1 MHKSVFL
8 ASAALAAILAP
19 EIAYGSDTAETV
31 VVTATRT
38 LQPLEVTGTSMSI
51 VTAADIDMQQ
61 IDIVSDVLAQ
71 TPGLT
76 VVRNGGVGQPTDILM
91 RGAETGQ
98 TLVLVDGVRINDPS
112 ATTGEAILG
121 DVLANGIDR
130 IEVLRGPQSTLYGS
144 DAIGGVVDIV
154 TKRGGDQ
161 PFALHLRAE
170 GGSFDTYHFNVAAS
184 GTSGAVEYGAAANY
198 YGTNGISAA
207 DSKNGNSEP
216 DGYHHFGAT
225 GNLRWHV
232 ADAVSFD
239 ARLYYT
245 RARDSFDGYPP
256 PTYTFQDT
264 HEYGKD
270 VLLAAY
276 GGVNVS
282 LLDGWFSNRLAV
294 LRTDSDRKEFD
305 PTLTPMED
313 FFAKGGATRLEY
325 QGVIE
330 ADGDNEIVF
339 GAETETTTLLTH
351 SIYDPTLQPTE
362 GSDRING
369 IYAQWQT
376 RPLEALT
383 LTGGVR
389 HDDDK
394 EFGGHNS
401 VKIAGAWQAL
411 AATTLRANYGD
422 GFKAPSL
429 YELFSEY
436 SNPIEALKPEIAKGW
451 EAGVDQG
458 VGGVRASLTYFERRT
473 TDQIDFFSCYGMT
486 SAACTLRAAQGGY
499 YYNVGR
505 SRATGVEAA
514 VSARLSDTLD
524 LSANYT
530 NLSDVDLAT
539 GLQLAR
545 RPQNSAN
552 AIATWRP
559 DPDLTLGIGADYIGR
574 RFDDAY
580 HITPLSA
587 AAHVKLFASY
597 KLNERIE
604 LFGRVENLFGDR
616 AEPVAGYG
624 APGRAFYAG
633 VNAGL

>member
-1 MHKSVFL
+1 MHRSFLFSSVALLWAF
-8 ASAALAAILAP
+8 APGLAAAAP
-19 EIAYGSDTAETV
+19 ETV

-38 LQPLEVTGTSMSI
+38 PQPLEVTGASMSV
-51 VTAADIDMQQ
+51 VTAQDIDTQQ

-76 VVRNGGVGQPTDILM
+76 VVRNGGVGQPTNILM
-91 RGAETGQ
+91 RGAEGGQ

-112 ATTGEAILG
+112 STTGYAILG
-121 DVLANGIDR
+121 DVLANGVDR

-144 DAIGGVVDIV
+144 DAIGGVVNIL
-154 TKRGGDQ
+154 TKRGGNQ
-161 PFALHLRAE
+161 PFTLHLRAE
-170 GGSFDTYHFNVAAS
+170 GGSFDTYHFNVAAN
-184 GTSGAVEYGAAANY
+184 GTSGALEYGAAANY

-216 DGYHHFGAT
+216 DGYHHLGAT

-276 GGVNVS
+276 GGVNIS
-282 LLDGWFSNRLAV
+282 LLDGRFSNRLAV

-305 PTLTPMED
+305 PTLTPAED
-313 FFAKGGATRLEY
+313 FFAKGGATRFEY
-325 QGVIE
+325 QGVFE
-330 ADGDNEIVF
+330 ADDVNEIVF
-339 GAETETTTLLTH
+339 GAETETRTLSTHNIYDLTLL
-351 SIYDPTLQPTE
+351 PTK

-369 IYAQWQT
+369 TYAQWQT
-376 RPLEALT
+376 KPLDGLT

-394 EFGGHNS
+394 EFGGHDS

-429 YELFSEY
+429 YELFSQY
-436 SNPIEALKPEIAKGW
+436 SNPVEALKPEVAKGW
-451 EAGVDQG
+451 EAGIDQG
-458 VGGVRASLTYFERRT
+458 FWDERVRVSLTTFERRT
-473 TDQIDFFSCYGMT
+473 KNQIDFFSCYGVS
-486 SAACTLRAAQGGY
+486 SAACTLRAAQGGF
-499 YYNVGR
+499 YYNVDR
-505 SRATGVEAA
+505 SRATGVEAE
-514 VSARLSDTLD
+514 VSIRLNDTLD
-524 LSANYT
+524 VSANYT
-530 NLSDVDLAT
+530 NLSDIDLAT

-545 RPQNSAN
+545 RPHNSAN
-552 AIATWRP
+552 AVATWRL
-559 DPDLTLGIGADYIGR
+559 DSDLTFGIGADYIGK
-574 RFDDAY
+574 RFDDPNHFTA
-580 HITPLSA
+580 LSPA
-587 AAHVKLFASY
+587 THVKLFASFE
-597 KLNERIE
+597 LNEHIE
-604 LFGRVENLFGDR
+604 LFGRVENLFDDR

-633 VNAGL
+633 VATRL

>member
-1 MHKSVFL
+1 MQKSL
-8 ASAALAAILAP
+8 LLSSAALLAILAP
-19 EIAYGSDTAETV
+19 GLAVAAGTPETV

-38 LQPLEVTGTSMSI
+38 SQPLEVTGTSMSI
-51 VTAADIDMQQ
+51 VTAEDIDSQQ

-76 VVRNGGVGQPTDILM
+76 VVRNGGPGQPTNILM
-91 RGAETGQ
+91 RGAEGGQ

-112 ATTGEAILG
+112 ATTGYAILG

-144 DAIGGVVDIV
+144 DAIGGVVNIL
-154 TKRGGDQ
+154 TKRGGDE
-161 PFALHLRAE
+161 PFALRTRAE
-170 GGSFDTYHFNVAAS
+170 GGSMNTYRFNVAAN
-184 GTSGAVEYGAAANY
+184 GTAGAVDYGAAANY

-207 DSKNGNSEP
+207 DAKNGNREP

-232 ADAVSFD
+232 MDAVSVD
-239 ARLYYT
+239 ARFYYT
-245 RARDSFDGYPP
+245 NARDSFDGYPP

-282 LLDGWFSNRLAV
+282 LLDGRFANRFAV

-305 PTLTPMED
+305 PMLTPAED
-313 FFAKGGATRLEY
+313 FFAKGGATRFEY
-325 QGVIE
+325 QGVFE
-330 ADGDNEIVF
+330 ADEANEIVF
-339 GAETETTTLLTH
+339 GAETATTTLSTH
-351 SIYDPTLQPTE
+351 SIYDPTLLPTK

-369 IYAQWQT
+369 TYAQWQT
-376 RPLEALT
+376 KPLEELT

-389 HDDDK
+389 HDNDK

-411 AATTLRANYGD
+411 AATTIRANYGD

-429 YELFSEY
+429 YELFSQY
-436 SNPIEALKPEIAKGW
+436 SNPIEALKPETAKGW
-451 EAGVDQG
+451 EAGIDQG
-458 VGGVRASLTYFERRT
+458 FGDVRASLTFFERRT
-473 TDQIDFFSCYGMT
+473 KNQIDFFSCWGVT
-486 SAACTLRAAQGGY
+486 STACTLRAAQGGY
-499 YYNVGR
+499 YYNVNR
-505 SRATGVEAA
+505 SRATGVEAV

-524 LSANYT
+524 VSVNYT
-530 NLSDVDLAT
+530 DLSDVDLAT

-545 RPQNSAN
+545 RPHNSAS
-552 AIATWRP
+552 AVATWRP
-559 DPDLTLGIGADYIGR
+559 DPALTLGIGADYFGK

-580 HITPLSA
+580 HVTALSP
-587 AAHVKLFASY
+587 AAHVKLFASF
-597 KLNERIE
+597 KLNEHIE
-604 LFGRVENLFGDR
+604 LFGRVENLFDDR
-616 AEPVAGYG
+616 AEPIAGYG

-633 VNAGL
+633 VATRL